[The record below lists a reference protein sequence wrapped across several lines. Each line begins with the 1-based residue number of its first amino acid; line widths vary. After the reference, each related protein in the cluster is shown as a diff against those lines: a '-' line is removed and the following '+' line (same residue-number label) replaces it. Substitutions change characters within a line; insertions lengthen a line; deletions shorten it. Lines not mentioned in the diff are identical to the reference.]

1 MACVL
6 RGPQAITLVS
16 FVLWPTGYVSSEA
29 NTAVLITLIVFG
41 AFMTFNIGGNDVAD
55 SLGISVGAGTLT
67 MKQALVIAAIID
79 MLKTGEIGE
88 SASAPPAAMVALV
101 VGMRPIALAWII
113 TLPVA
118 AIIGAVGYV
127 VLSAVF

>member
-1 MACVL
+1 
-6 RGPQAITLVS
+6 
-16 FVLWPTGYVSSEA
+16 
-29 NTAVLITLIVFG
+29 
-41 AFMTFNIGGNDVAD
+41 MTFNIGGNDVAD